1 MESCIAKSSDKI
13 NTWKGVLNWII
24 ELNEYPDVYQQ

>member
-1 MESCIAKSSDKI
+1 MESELIKSNYKI
-13 NTWKGVLNWII
+13 NTRKGVLNWII